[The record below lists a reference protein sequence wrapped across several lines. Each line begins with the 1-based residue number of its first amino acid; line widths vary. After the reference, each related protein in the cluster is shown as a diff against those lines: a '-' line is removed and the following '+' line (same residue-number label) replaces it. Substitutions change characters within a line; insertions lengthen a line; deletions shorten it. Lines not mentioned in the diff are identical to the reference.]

1 MVFNIEV
8 NNRIIQARKGETVL
22 SALRRSGIKVPTLCN
37 MKDFTPTGACRMCIV
52 EVEGKPNLI
61 PSCSYP
67 VEEWMKITTHSPR
80 VLKARKTIVELLL
93 SNHPDDCLYCERSG
107 NCELQELAEDLN
119 VRERRIP
126 GSKSKHKIDKSSP
139 AIVRDPAKCLLCGR
153 CVRVCEEKQA
163 AATLDFSRRGSELRI
178 TTCMN
183 KSLNFSNCI
192 SCGQCVVS
200 CPTGALTEKI
210 QFPFLDQVI
219 FDHKKKVYVQYSP
232 TIAGAIAE
240 EFNLKPGDDIY
251 GLINS
256 ALRKMGFDRIFETSF
271 GADLLVMEQAD
282 EFITRYMQ
290 NENLPYIT
298 SCCPSWV
305 KFAEQYLPEVM
316 PNLCTFRSPQQI
328 TGSLIRTYVSALENT
343 DPADIHSVS
352 IMPCTAK
359 KYEASRVEMTRKGL
373 PDIDTVITTREF
385 IRMIRMHGIEVNQL
399 RPEASDEPLG
409 GMSTSGKISGVSG
422 GALES
427 LLRTV
432 YHKLTG
438 DEPASYRINKLRSI
452 RIVKEV
458 CIKAGKR
465 EISGVAVSGIKNA
478 LQLLDA
484 VKSGKKK
491 YDIIEVMACQGGCV
505 NGGGQPITRDE
516 SVLKNRVRAVYDLDN
531 MDIIKA
537 AHKNPQILK
546 FYEELS
552 KEKELDKIREGI
564 RQSFNYAGSI
574 V

>member
-1 MVFNIEV
+1 M
-8 NNRIIQARKGETVL
+8 
-22 SALRRSGIKVPTLCN
+22 PTLCN

-52 EVEGKPNLI
+52 EVEGKSNLI

-93 SNHPDDCLYCERSG
+93 SNHPDDCLYCERNG

-126 GSKSKHKIDKSSP
+126 GGKSKHKIDKSSP

-163 AATLDFSRRGSELRI
+163 ASTLDFSKRGSELRI

-192 SCGQCVVS
+192 SCGQCVVC
-200 CPTGALTEKI
+200 CPTGALTEKV
-210 QFPFLDQVI
+210 QFPVLDQVI
-219 FDHKKKVYVQYSP
+219 FDHKKKVFVQYSP

-240 EFNLKPGDDIY
+240 EFNLKPGDDIH
-251 GLINS
+251 GLISS
-256 ALRKMGFDRIFETSF
+256 ALRKMGFDKIFETSF
-271 GADLLVMEQAD
+271 GADLLVMEQSD
-282 EFITRYMQ
+282 EFISRYEK

-305 KFAEQYLPEVM
+305 KFSEQYLPEII
-316 PNLCTFRSPQQI
+316 PKLCTFRSPQQI
-328 TGSLIRTYVSALENT
+328 TGSLIRTYVSALDKT

-359 KYEASRVEMTRKGL
+359 KSEASRVEMTKKGL

-385 IRMIRMHGIEVNQL
+385 IRMIRMHGIEMDQL
-399 RPEASDEPLG
+399 QPEASDEPLG

-432 YHKLTG
+432 YFKLTG
-438 DEPASYRINKLRSI
+438 EEPSSYRINKLRSV
-452 RIVKEV
+452 RNVKEV
-458 CIKAGKR
+458 SVRAGKK
-465 EISGVAVSGIKNA
+465 EISAVAVSGIKNA
-478 LQLLDA
+478 LQLLESVYA
-484 VKSGKKK
+484 GKKK

-505 NGGGQPITRDE
+505 NGGGQPITHDE
-516 SVLKNRVRAVYDLDN
+516 AVMKNRVRAVYDLDN

-546 FYEELS
+546 FYKDIS
-552 KEKELDKIREGI
+552 KGKQTDKLREGI
-564 RQSFNYAGSI
+564 KQTFNYTGTI